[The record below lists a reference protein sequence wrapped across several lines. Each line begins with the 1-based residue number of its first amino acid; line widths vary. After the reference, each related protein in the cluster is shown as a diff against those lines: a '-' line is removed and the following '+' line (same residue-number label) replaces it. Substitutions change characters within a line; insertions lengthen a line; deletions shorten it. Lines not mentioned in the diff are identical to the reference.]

1 MVRPTNL
8 VFIMTDEHS
17 PKALGCAGHPI
28 VRTPNLDAL
37 AAGGARFPNAY
48 TNCPICVP
56 SRSSFSTGRWIHQI
70 GNWDNAHPYDG
81 RVPGWGHRLQA
92 AGRRVTAV
100 GKLHFRNALDPTGFD
115 EQIQPMHVVDGVGDL
130 LGSIRDELPYR
141 HASKK
146 YAEQVG
152 PGESSYNRYDR
163 DIARLAREWLE
174 RRAGEGS
181 GEPWMLYVS
190 FVCPHFPLI
199 APPEFCRMYPTQEMP
214 LPKLHRM
221 EDAQRHPWI
230 RALRGSYAYDDFFAD
245 DGRRRLAVASY
256 YALVSFVDDNVGR
269 VLRALEETGLD
280 RTTRV
285 IYASDHGESLGA
297 RGVWGKSNLYEE
309 SAAIP
314 LIVAGPDVPAGKV
327 CRTPVSL
334 VDGYPAILE
343 CLGVPAEPE
352 DSALPGRS
360 LFQTLSRP
368 DEPGRWVFGEYHAGG
383 AKTGAYMLRRG
394 RFKYIHYVGF
404 PPELFD
410 LEADPEEL
418 RDLAPGPAHQDALR
432 EFEALLRSIV
442 DPEETDRRAKRD
454 QAALVERHG
463 GREAIINR
471 GTYTWSPAPGEKAER
486 TTSH

>member
-1 MVRPTNL
+1 
-8 VFIMTDEHS
+8 
-17 PKALGCAGHPI
+17 
-28 VRTPNLDAL
+28 
-37 AAGGARFPNAY
+37 
-48 TNCPICVP
+48 
-56 SRSSFSTGRWIHQI
+56 
-70 GNWDNAHPYDG
+70 
-81 RVPGWGHRLQA
+81 
-92 AGRRVTAV
+92 
-100 GKLHFRNALDPTGFD
+100 
-115 EQIQPMHVVDGVGDL
+115 
-130 LGSIRDELPYR
+130 
-141 HASKK
+141 
-146 YAEQVG
+146 
-152 PGESSYNRYDR
+152 
-163 DIARLAREWLE
+163 
-174 RRAGEGS
+174 
-181 GEPWMLYVS
+181 MLYVS

-269 VLRALEETGLD
+269 VLRALEETGLG

-309 SAAIP
+309 SAAIL
-314 LIVAGPDVPAGKV
+314 LIVAGPDVPAGKG

>member
-1 MVRPTNL
+1 VEPTNL

-37 AAGGARFPNAY
+37 AASGARFASAY
-48 TNCPICVP
+48 ANCPICVP
-56 SRSSFSTGRWIHQI
+56 SRSSFSTGRWVHQV
-70 GNWDNAHPYDG
+70 GSWDNAHPYDG

-92 AGRRVTAV
+92 AGRRVSAI

-115 EQIQPMHVVDGVGDL
+115 EQLHPMHVVDGVGDL

-152 PGESSYNRYDR
+152 PGESSYSRYDR
-163 DIARLAREWLE
+163 EIAGLARGWLE
-174 RRAGEGS
+174 KRAAEGP
-181 GEPWMLYVS
+181 GRPWMLYVS

-199 APPEFCRMYPTQEMP
+199 APPEFCAMYPPEEMP

-221 EDAQRHPWI
+221 EESGRHPWI
-230 RALRGSYAYDDFFAD
+230 RALRGSYAYDDFFSD
-245 DGRRRLAVASY
+245 DERRRLAIASY

-269 VLRALEETGLD
+269 VLGALRETGLD

-309 SAAIP
+309 SAGIP
-314 LIVAGPDVPAGKV
+314 LIVAGPDVPEGKV
-327 CRTPVSL
+327 CWTPVSL
-334 VDGYPAILE
+334 VDGYPSILE
-343 CLGVPAEPE
+343 CLGVTPDPE
-352 DSALPGRS
+352 DTGRPGRS
-360 LFQTLSRP
+360 LFQTLSCP
-368 DEPGRWVFGEYHAGG
+368 DDPGRWVFSEYHAAG
-383 AKTGAYMLRRG
+383 AKTAAYMLRRG
-394 RFKYIHYVGF
+394 RFKYIHYVDF

-418 RDLAPGPAHQDALR
+418 HDLAPDAAHQGAVR
-432 EFEALLRSIV
+432 EFEALLRGIL

-471 GTYTWSPAPGEKAER
+471 GTHTWSPAPGEKAER
-486 TTSH
+486 TPPH